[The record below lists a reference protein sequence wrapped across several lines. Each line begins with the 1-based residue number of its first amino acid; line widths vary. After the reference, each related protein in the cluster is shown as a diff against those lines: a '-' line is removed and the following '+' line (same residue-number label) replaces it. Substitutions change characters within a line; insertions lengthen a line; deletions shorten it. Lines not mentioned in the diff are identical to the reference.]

1 MLRFRGLVFVLLLA
15 IVGAFLWQSTREK
28 FPIGV
33 DQESRQATKL
43 SSSKSSDRGF
53 WSVDRKRIREQ
64 KIEREW
70 ISLLR
75 HLAQMEDVEFHLP
88 ELNGGLTEEE
98 IQELEAEL
106 GLNIPADYRFFL
118 LTQGGNLE
126 QFDFPFFELAY
137 LLSLEEIE
145 EARKRELGGK
155 SYSPAELKAF
165 EIRPRMMM
173 QHPRLLRVAGYDRG
187 FGLDL
192 VTGEVW
198 AYWGGDL
205 SIDGLVASS
214 WLDFLRRLNFEL
226 EQGDGLQDTYGER
239 TFALPR
245 MEKP

>member
-1 MLRFRGLVFVLLLA
+1 MLRFRVIVYVLPLA
-15 IVGAFLWQSTREK
+15 IVGALLWQSTRDRNPERSH
-28 FPIGV
+28 
-33 DQESRQATKL
+33 QEPRRVTEL
-43 SSSKSSDRGF
+43 SSSKSDERGF

-70 ISLLR
+70 ISLRR

-88 ELNGGLTEEE
+88 ESNGGLTEEE

-106 GLNIPADYRFFL
+106 ELRIPADYRFFL

-126 QFDFPFFELAY
+126 LIDFPFFELAY
-137 LLSLEEIE
+137 LLSLDEIE

-155 SYSPAELKAF
+155 SYSPAELKTF

-192 VTGEVW
+192 ITGEVW

-226 EQGDGLQDTYGER
+226 EQGAGLQDTYGER

-245 MEKP
+245 METQ